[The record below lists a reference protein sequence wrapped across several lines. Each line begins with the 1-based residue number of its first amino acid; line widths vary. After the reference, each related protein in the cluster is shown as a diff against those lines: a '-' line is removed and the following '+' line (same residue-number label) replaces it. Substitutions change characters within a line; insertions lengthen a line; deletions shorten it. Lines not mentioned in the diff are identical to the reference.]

1 MISMMNIKDEIK
13 KWLTSG
19 SDSKEDVLDMV
30 WSLKENNNLII
41 AEHPKIPFVLYIF
54 IDEKFVRL
62 MANTEVD
69 TALLDPT
76 ERLDIYRKLLILND
90 RVNLVKYVISGTDEE
105 IVLKADLDQGTFS
118 KDEFKEA
125 IEGIITSLYLM
136 IKELNLEE
144 EFNKMV
150 NDRIV
155 SMIQE
160 KIKEGATESDL
171 LLFLTKK
178 VGLDK
183 DSARKI
189 LDEIVKKE
197 DYSEEYQ

>member
-1 MISMMNIKDEIK
+1 MMNIKDEIK

-118 KDEFKEA
+118 KDELWKY
-125 IEGIITSLYLM
+125 S
-136 IKELNLEE
+136 KKNLN
-144 EFNKMV
+144 
-150 NDRIV
+150 
-155 SMIQE
+155 
-160 KIKEGATESDL
+160 
-171 LLFLTKK
+171 
-178 VGLDK
+178 
-183 DSARKI
+183 
-189 LDEIVKKE
+189 
-197 DYSEEYQ
+197 

>member
-1 MISMMNIKDEIK
+1 MMNIKDEIK

>member
-1 MISMMNIKDEIK
+1 
-13 KWLTSG
+13 
-19 SDSKEDVLDMV
+19 
-30 WSLKENNNLII
+30 
-41 AEHPKIPFVLYIF
+41 
-54 IDEKFVRL
+54 
-62 MANTEVD
+62 
-69 TALLDPT
+69 
-76 ERLDIYRKLLILND
+76 
-90 RVNLVKYVISGTDEE
+90 
-105 IVLKADLDQGTFS
+105 
-118 KDEFKEA
+118 

>member
-178 VGLDK
+178 VGLDN

>member
-1 MISMMNIKDEIK
+1 MMNIKDEIK

-41 AEHPKIPFVLYIF
+41 AEHPKIPFILYIF

>member
-1 MISMMNIKDEIK
+1 
-13 KWLTSG
+13 
-19 SDSKEDVLDMV
+19 
-30 WSLKENNNLII
+30 
-41 AEHPKIPFVLYIF
+41 
-54 IDEKFVRL
+54 
-62 MANTEVD
+62 
-69 TALLDPT
+69 
-76 ERLDIYRKLLILND
+76 
-90 RVNLVKYVISGTDEE
+90 E

>member
-41 AEHPKIPFVLYIF
+41 AEHPKIPFILYIF